1 VGSRVDTARDK
12 PVPPVKTHRLRRLSP
27 GRRQTLLLLA
37 AVLAL
42 AAPLIIGA
50 AVLVGR
56 TVAHDS
62 GTATWTVPTKLEL
75 STDNAGAGG
84 PPTRVRITEIGV
96 DSPLESLV
104 LDKTGTLQAPTTYGE
119 AGWFAQGT
127 QPGDP
132 GPAVIAGHVDSKAGP
147 GVFYRLRD
155 LKPGNQAQVQRDGK
169 WLTFTVT
176 ATDKY
181 PKTAFPTSKVYG
193 PTPDPELRLITCG
206 GTFDPTKNSYRDNI
220 VVYLIQT
227 S

>member
-1 VGSRVDTARDK
+1 MDTTKDT
-12 PVPPVKTHRLRRLSP
+12 PVPPVRTHRLRRLSP
-27 GRRQTLLLLA
+27 GRRQTLLRLA

-42 AAPLIIGA
+42 AAPIIIGA

-62 GTATWTVPTKLEL
+62 GTATWTVPTTLEF
-75 STDNAGAGG
+75 STDDAGVGG
-84 PPTRVRITEIGV
+84 PPTRVRIAEIGV

-104 LDKTGTLQAPTTYGE
+104 VDQAGALQAPANFNE
-119 AGWFAQGT
+119 AGWFSQGT
-127 QPGDP
+127 QPGDA

-147 GVFYRLRD
+147 AVFFRLRD
-155 LKPGNQAQVQRDGK
+155 LKVGDQAQVQRAGN

-181 PKTAFPTSKVYG
+181 PKTAFPTERVYG

-206 GTFDPTKNSYRDNI
+206 GTFDPKKNSYRDNI
-220 VVYLIQT
+220 VVYLVQT

>member
-1 VGSRVDTARDK
+1 MDAIRDK

-42 AAPLIIGA
+42 AAPIIAGA
-50 AVLVGR
+50 AILVGR

-75 STDNAGAGG
+75 STDNTGAGG
-84 PPTRVRITEIGV
+84 PPTRIRIAGIGV

-104 LDKTGTLQAPTTYGE
+104 VDGAGALQAPTNFGE
-119 AGWFAQGT
+119 AGWFSQGT
-127 QPGDP
+127 EPGDP

-147 GVFYRLRD
+147 AVFYRLRD
-155 LKPGNQAQVQRDGK
+155 LKAGDQAQVQRAGT

-206 GTFDPTKNSYRDNI
+206 GTFDPAKNSYRDNI

-227 S
+227 G